1 MSEPAGHLE
10 IVSVSGLAT
19 VQDAGRPGF
28 MDQGVP
34 PGGALCTERLARANR
49 AVGNA
54 WGAAAI
60 EAFGPLVVAARGG
73 PLTLFAEA
81 SVTRI
86 KADEEVRID
95 RPAGERIVFVAVA
108 GGFDVPVRLGGRG
121 TLLVAGLGGLD
132 GRALRRGDR
141 LPVGA
146 ADRLAKAEL
155 LPEPRHEG
163 SIRVIA
169 GPDPFSAVALEVLQ
183 RATFFVST
191 SSDRVGM
198 RLDGPPIPRMGR
210 DLGRSLPMVR
220 GAIQV
225 PASGAPIVLGPDH
238 PTTGGYPVI
247 ATVIRADL
255 GRIEGKPARAEVRF
269 SVVTLEQAREASRAT
284 SGLYFGRPP
293 GAG

>member
-1 MSEPAGHLE
+1 MSEQAGHLE

-19 VQDAGRPGF
+19 VQDAGRLGF

-54 WGAAAI
+54 PGAAVI
-60 EAFGPLVVAARGG
+60 EAFGPLVVTARGG
-73 PLTLFAEA
+73 PLTLFANG
-81 SVTRI
+81 SVVRM
-86 KADEEVRID
+86 KADEEVRLGK
-95 RPAGERIVFVAVA
+95 PPGERIIHVAVA
-108 GGFDVPVRLGGRG
+108 GGFDVPVHLGGRG
-121 TLLVAGLGGLD
+121 TLLVARLGGLD

-141 LPVGA
+141 LPIGA
-146 ADRLAKAEL
+146 ADRLAKAEV
-155 LPEPRHEG
+155 LPEPPHEG
-163 SIRVIA
+163 SIRVIV
-169 GPDPFSAVALEVLQ
+169 GPDHFSAEALEVLQ
-183 RATFFVST
+183 RATFLVSP

-198 RLDGPPIPRMGR
+198 RLDGPPIPRTGG
-210 DLGRSLPMVR
+210 DEGRSLPMVR

-255 GRIEGKPARAEVRF
+255 GRIEGRPARTEVRF
-269 SVVTLEQAREASRAT
+269 SVVTLEQSREAYRAT
-284 SGLYFGRPP
+284 SRLYFGC
-293 GAG
+293 